1 MTRTPR
7 HPTRTVPVRTRR
19 LSLGAHPS
27 SVPRARRLLSHA
39 LRDWGLGSLSDPALL
54 LVSEL
59 VTNAVK
65 ASCAVS
71 CRGRETGWQEPIR
84 LTLRFTGTCL
94 ALEVWDAGPCS
105 PVLREPGPTA
115 ECGRGL
121 LIVDM
126 LSSNWGQ
133 RPADGGKVVWCE
145 LELPGSEAAC
155 AKNTAPM
162 SGSARKSATGPE
174 KRGLPSTST

>member
-1 MTRTPR
+1 MTRTSR
-7 HPTRTVPVRTRR
+7 HPTRTRR
-19 LSLGAHPS
+19 LSLPAHPS
-27 SVPRARRLLSHA
+27 AVPWARRLLCQT
-39 LRDWGLGSLSDPALL
+39 LRGWGLDGLADPAQL

-65 ASCAVS
+65 AAGAASRRGGGPGGQAPVS
-71 CRGRETGWQEPIR
+71 
-84 LTLRFTGTCL
+84 LTLTLTDTCL
-94 ALEVWDAGPCS
+94 ELEVWDASPGS

-126 LSSNWGQ
+126 LSSSWGQ

-145 LELPGSEAAC
+145 L
-155 AKNTAPM
+155 
-162 SGSARKSATGPE
+162 
-174 KRGLPSTST
+174 GLPAAAGRVSGT